1 MTAAP
6 PDLPAGAGPFHA
18 GGPGSAPVL
27 PLAEPMTRAWA
38 YGDGSGRGV
47 RVAVIDSG
55 IDASHPLVGRVEGY
69 VAITLDADAE
79 DGVRVVPGQHDDLYG
94 HGTACAAVIRSLAPE
109 VELVSVRVLGANLR
123 GSALAFARGLEWCL
137 AHGVTVANLSLS
149 TTNERWFEVFHEL
162 VDRAAYRRMLL
173 VSAMANERKR
183 TIPSEFSGVFSV
195 ACGPGNDREQVWC
208 NPTGPAEW
216 GACGIDVEIAWR
228 DQAMIRAT
236 GNSFAAPVVAGHLA
250 RIAGAH
256 PGITGWQ
263 ARTVLAQL
271 AANAAPTPSIG
282 RSPREGPLAK
292 GEPPGLPTTIQLA

>member
-1 MTAAP
+1 
-6 PDLPAGAGPFHA
+6 
-18 GGPGSAPVL
+18 
-27 PLAEPMTRAWA
+27 MTRAWA
-38 YGDGSGRGV
+38 QGDGSGRGV

-55 IDASHPLVGRVEGY
+55 IDATHPRVGRVEEY

-79 DGVRVVPGQHDDLYG
+79 DGVRVVPGRHDDLYG

-123 GSALAFARGLEWCL
+123 GSALAFVRGLEWCL
-137 AHGVTVANLSLS
+137 DHGVVVANLSLS

-162 VDRAAYRRMLL
+162 VDRAVYRRMLL

-195 ACGPGNDREQVWC
+195 ACGPGDDPEQVWC

-216 GACGIDVEIAWR
+216 GACGIDVEVAWS
-228 DQAMIRAT
+228 DHATIRAT

-271 AANAAPTPSIG
+271 AANAEPAAADRMKSARGGAREERAARTPVDGSAG
-282 RSPREGPLAK
+282 LA
-292 GEPPGLPTTIQLA
+292 